1 MPSYRKYPG
10 DIIVTY
16 DEPSDKKTNLG
27 KKKASEILKE
37 EYPTIYNGYMDI
49 MEQQLELFS
58 KKHLD
63 YGMGNIAA
71 GTQLSS
77 EEETEFAMTG
87 LWYRISDKIN
97 RWKNM
102 IISDRDAQNETLT
115 DTFQDLT
122 NYGIIAQ
129 LVSSGK
135 WKK

>member
-1 MPSYRKYPG
+1 MAIYRRYPG
-10 DIIVTY
+10 DIIVTV
-16 DEPSDKKTNLG
+16 DEPSDKNINLG

-63 YGMGNIAA
+63 YGMGNISA
-71 GTQLSS
+71 GTQLSNK
-77 EEETEFAMTG
+77 EETEFAMTG

-115 DTFQDLT
+115 DTFQDLV